1 MAMVGLRSVRSFA
14 PWRLSYSYSRPRM
27 CPTSRTATGG
37 PTSTAGRVNRTT
49 STSSNNW
56 IKSSVSTVLISGSLL
71 ISIYYLNWS
80 SKDYYVRK
88 YLKKGTKPKL
98 RNVENAVPRD
108 EIEEEIKNMVLK
120 NTSKCYGIIL
130 GPAGTGKSYLVA
142 KVCNDHSRYVIYHM
156 ITVPSL
162 LPHELAEKV
171 GMKLQPNI
179 LDILI
184 ANIAPGYSSC
194 FTLPT
199 DFKEALNFVFKT
211 INKEA
216 EILKSKVTIVLD
228 GVDIVAKKSPN
239 NFIQLI
245 ETCKYMADEGNINI
259 VLVSSEGLII
269 PMIKQTSA
277 HSRAHNHVIE
287 VLDLSKK
294 QTIDYLTKFNVPNA
308 ELVYEFTGGR
318 LIHLQQCIANYEGL
332 VSTGKAHTM
341 SNNEIFTY
349 MCKHLI
355 VWNVYP
361 TLQSFDQLQEEKIK
375 TTILNMICNKEVV
388 DIQILKNSCQDVCG
402 TSSKFSFYNTLHE
415 MVKCHLFRYT
425 TRGGVTWHSSM
436 IKTYVINNYDKI
448 VRK

>member
-1 MAMVGLRSVRSFA
+1 M
-14 PWRLSYSYSRPRM
+14 
-27 CPTSRTATGG
+27 
-37 PTSTAGRVNRTT
+37 
-49 STSSNNW
+49 
-56 IKSSVSTVLISGSLL
+56 LISGSLL

-142 KVCNDHSRYVIYHM
+142 KVCNDHSRYVIHHM

-184 ANIAPGYSSC
+184 AYMAPGYSSY

-199 DFKEALNFVFKT
+199 DFNEALNFVFRT

-216 EILKSKVTIVLD
+216 KILKSKVTIVLD

-332 VSTGKAHTM
+332 VSTGEAHTM